1 MTCPRCGNPINESQR
16 FCTRCGAPV
25 QQSPIPPIANNTEK
39 EHNRRKLLP
48 IVLIII
54 AVLLCIS
61 IAVLILLLS
70 NNQKPAPKVAPNSQ
84 PQTTAETEK
93 PTEKATEAT
102 KPAPTEKPFSITPEE
117 IDSEIEWIRACYYT
131 PGSDDT
137 RLELTKGENGWDYA
151 RDYRYHNGKLIFAF
165 VFDGSEEHRLYF
177 KDDRM
182 IRYIDENHR
191 TFDYPTTEPYTSWEQ
206 KVLSEAY
213 EQDSKSAESNSSPW
227 LGTWTAENGAS
238 LSIHSVTENGLSL
251 VFHKQSESGSWMDID
266 YEMEFDNADGTI
278 ASEIGGAQ
286 DHGGWEYTFI
296 LNDGFITVKSR
307 YPDQIF
313 YKS

>member
-1 MTCPRCGNPINESQR
+1 MNCPYCGNPIKENQR
-16 FCTRCGAPV
+16 FCTRCGAP
-25 QQSPIPPIANNTEK
+25 QKQISQSPVNCQEATK
-39 EHNRRKLLP
+39 HDRKVLP

-70 NNQKPAPKVAPNSQ
+70 NNQKPAPKVALNSQ

-137 RLELTKGENGWDYA
+137 RRELTKGENGWDYA

-182 IRYIDENHR
+182 IRYIDENHT
-191 TFDYPTTEPYTSWEQ
+191 TFDYPATEPYTSWEQ

-213 EQDSKSAESNSSPW
+213 EHDGKRIESDSSPW

-238 LSIHSVTENGLSL
+238 LSIQSVTESGISL